1 MGDALAMLRQ
11 LMIVLCAVVLLG
23 CGRSGDGFTGDR
35 GEVSGKV
42 TIKGQPAP
50 EGCSIIF
57 QSKEG
62 PNYSALG
69 TVNANGEYSLLY
81 NGKASL
87 PAITYTATVIPP
99 LANSSGTMST
109 EQMTT
114 SAADMT
120 KSIKSKVKPK
130 LPFAASYSSA
140 LTSGL
145 EFTVKKGP
153 NKADFDLTP

>member
-1 MGDALAMLRQ
+1 MLRQ
-11 LMIVLCAVVLLG
+11 LLIVLAAVSLLG

-42 TIKGQPAP
+42 TVKGQPVP
-50 EGCSIIF
+50 EGSSVVF

-62 PNYSALG
+62 PNYTATG
-69 TVNANGEYSLLY
+69 TVSASGEYKLLY
-81 NGKASL
+81 NGKTEL

-99 LANSSGTMST
+99 SSSSASGQMTND
-109 EQMTT
+109 QMTT
-114 SAADMT
+114 NVGDMT
-120 KSIKSKVKPK
+120 KSIKSKAKPK

-153 NKADFDLTP
+153 NTADFDLTP

>member
-1 MGDALAMLRQ
+1 MLRQ
-11 LMIVLCAVVLLG
+11 LLIVLSAVTLLG
-23 CGRSGDGFTGDR
+23 CSRSGDGFTGDR

-50 EGCSIIF
+50 EGCNVVF
-57 QSKEG
+57 QSKDG
-62 PNYSALG
+62 PNFSALG

-81 NGKASL
+81 NGKSSL

-99 LANSSGTMST
+99 PDTSMGKMST
-109 EQMTT
+109 DQMTT
-114 SAADMT
+114 NAADMT
-120 KSIKSKVKPK
+120 KNIKSKTKPK
-130 LPFAASYSSA
+130 LPFAAAYSSA

-153 NKADFDLTP
+153 NKADFDLIP